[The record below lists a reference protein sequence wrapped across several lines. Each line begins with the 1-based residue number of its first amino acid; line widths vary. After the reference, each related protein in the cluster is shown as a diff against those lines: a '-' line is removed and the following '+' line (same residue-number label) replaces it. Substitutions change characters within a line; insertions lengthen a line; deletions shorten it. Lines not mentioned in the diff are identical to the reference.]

1 LANQCLVQAPGLEQV
16 VLARHGETEWNR
28 VRRRQGQLDSP
39 LTERGLMQAR
49 ALATCVAALSVDA
62 IVASPL
68 GRAAATAAVCGEQ
81 AGLAVMTV
89 PELAEVDHGQMA
101 GLTSADIE
109 RLFPGELGRRAS
121 DKYHWRFPGGESYAD
136 ADQRAATALAGIA
149 RSGARRPLVVSHEM
163 IGRMLR
169 RHLVGAD
176 PVTALS
182 WNQPH
187 GVVYRIDAK
196 TCELAE
202 FRTKANKPG

>member
-1 LANQCLVQAPGLEQV
+1 MHVQQLEQV

-39 LTERGLMQAR
+39 LTERGQMQAQ

-81 AGLAVMTV
+81 VGLVVMTV

-101 GLTSADIE
+101 GLTSTDIE
-109 RLFPGELGRRAS
+109 RLFPGELGRRAG
-121 DKYHWRFPGGESYAD
+121 DRYRWRFPDGESYAD
-136 ADQRAATALAGIA
+136 ADQRAVTALERIV
-149 RSGARRPLVVSHEM
+149 RSGSRRPLVVSHEM

-187 GVVYRIDAK
+187 DVVYRIDVN
-196 TCELAE
+196 TRDLVE
-202 FRTKANKPG
+202 FRTRTKE